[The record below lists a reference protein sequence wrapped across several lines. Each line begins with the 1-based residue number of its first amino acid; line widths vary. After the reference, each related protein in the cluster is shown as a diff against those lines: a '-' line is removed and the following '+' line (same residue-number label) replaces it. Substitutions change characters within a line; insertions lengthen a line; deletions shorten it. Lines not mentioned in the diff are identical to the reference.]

1 MTELDII
8 KELIKAFSTHKPI
21 VLNLQDGS
29 QYSGTIQFFDG
40 ETITIEG
47 RQWSLSSIASV
58 APYEEVQRA
67 AEEITIRDD
76 FQEFKTHSVD
86 IVCNKNGE
94 QIKLSGYLFDIRN
107 GYIALVTR
115 TEKVIVPCEE
125 VISISLA
132 KAYPQDE
139 TLSEEEIS
147 SEETEF
153 EKALLDGK
161 KEVVDRYLEN
171 LDALKVQGY
180 SEDEISFIQKH
191 AKAPVPWGDDEKNR
205 LYNQARRIFEYEGNR
220 HQLVASL
227 LKQYLSGSATY
238 YKTRV
243 KAVSLLIDILSE
255 EEPKELLPF
264 FAQNED
270 LIRSNGFICLKVA
283 TAFLQAGEYKKTRM
297 LIDETRT
304 DVDYSDL
311 LFSLSFYEKHPD
323 YDFSN
328 LPGVDAFDNN
338 TSFKELAN
346 LTRLPNKTAFIQLLS
361 YYSGK
366 GRVSTFFSLLDLF
379 MPYARNDSRIVSL
392 TSECLLKDGAESYL
406 RQYLPML
413 PLLWLNKSLTAKYLK
428 VNAGN
433 PPEDEAARHLLNQC
447 ERTAKYAIPNELE
460 GAVIDGNFELFE
472 VLRGNNSILLSLGY
486 SSDEIVR
493 IRDVDADLIR
503 YGNKTIIEKLISL
516 EGNRNYVPESV
527 AGKDFLSAPK
537 AVGEIL
543 FPILIDAE
551 CGDLVYELFNYSP
564 RIRSQ
569 LSSLEQFYIK
579 ALLLLNKDEE
589 LWELV
594 KDAWLTMSLDSE
606 VLSVAQRVANEKG
619 YNKVSKAMGIYAD
632 KAPLNEL
639 ENALISGNI
648 AKLRSLIT
656 DADYLT
662 EAGYALEEIKLLQES
677 MRRPIDTALNDPLS
691 IANRVYTFQKN
702 KNRTAELY
710 YMLALA
716 NSGSLAASGLFS
728 IYASEN
734 RYIELCDIYEQYL
747 LKDPFSDIAYNKE
760 LYLLALYETG
770 NYEVFYSCWKEGR
783 AEISIDPIVVL
794 KVLLSVSASD
804 SEIEEVLKASI
815 KVDKTNKAIAKDCLI
830 MLCQK
835 EVSTSA
841 SSWITRLFNSF
852 FLVCDKDDA
861 QMIREHLDNRSY
873 EFETPEGNGL
883 TLLLHRDQEK
893 ECLKEWINYLLEKY
907 LSSEDQLLIL
917 GNAIAVFN
925 DGSSAFRDI
934 IKDSI
939 KDLINRGIDVPEE
952 YRAYLKPVFRDDDE
966 KTKWLSDKLLQ
977 PAKIDESDF
986 ELFNNLTQ
994 ELGHTQPLVQL
1005 LIELS
1010 EQDLNYNGT
1019 YVASALRLLGNVTD
1033 YGLSIETT
1041 EELLRSIT
1049 PRLSSLRLSG
1059 DSLTALYKA
1068 YLFIENYDA
1077 AYLVKYVLR
1086 ESGMEDVIEDDSLN
1100 KTAGEEQDLSLFE
1113 VVRKALATG
1122 INDIDELASIVRQY
1136 IRINESDA
1144 AGLDA
1149 IKDYYNSPSKWDTHA
1164 LDSLAKYILY
1174 KPSIVLYWRLMD
1186 VYFSEGCPEK
1196 YCVRYHIAK
1205 LDKASFGPVVLD
1217 TARHN
1222 LSDLTVRIL
1231 YAVFSDSSPSS
1242 FEKSFDAVKLVVAKY
1257 SEWLSDKTTATDLIT
1272 ALHDNRGLKES
1283 SQIWGDAVSMAMDIA
1298 FYGHAEEAF
1307 YVLFCEDLRNE
1318 LAVIHEK
1325 FLCRLLLDTS
1335 DQSELVCSVLS
1346 SIRDSS
1352 IDTPYKE
1359 VVSAIA
1365 SETTGNTL
1373 TPVQRGLL
1381 EIVIDNN
1388 GSSRDENA
1396 VYRYYL
1402 RSIVEGNQETALLAI
1417 ERLSYFYPEWL
1428 VTLDI
1433 RKYAVLSEDVDD
1445 ADVAKLYKDECA
1457 GIKAEPL
1464 QERIYKS
1471 IVNTIPGEL
1480 YLQSKGYEIES
1491 IYDYGLKTLPNRF
1504 ANYLRTQ
1511 WDLLKALDNVFDEE
1525 KYPGLSALFMR
1536 CIFLRK
1542 WGDFLGCYLEE
1553 PSINDI
1559 IKSDETI
1566 KKLLLTK
1573 TYEVLKSSIL
1583 SILDA
1588 DKDDDAIIDRAFSL
1602 MAASEGIKRSKNYL
1616 RRIRALDQSD
1626 ADALRKV
1633 FSLRIESTSLRRNGL
1648 IGSSILRVP
1657 GNEKVAYLIGMLD
1670 SKHLSDVFN
1679 NDEAMNAL
1687 LQMPTDRALAISE
1700 IYASFFF
1707 KGISNVFS
1715 KFINDQTGQGDSAL
1729 STNNPFEIEGDQC
1742 KPFRE
1747 IYLKSKGIFERIESP
1762 TNVQRRKYA
1771 ASKAEYLF
1779 NAVINDSTNDIAI
1792 IQPTCTDYLTVFM
1805 YLFNRRTTAEMKEY
1819 LWHLDS
1825 VSLSPSLAVILSLL
1839 EQYTSAYAV
1848 ANQIDESL
1856 WKHAVYK
1863 ILYKALFSPFTPE
1876 EKEIKRNIQGLI
1888 QIDRTYSIG
1897 KFVPVNADQVP
1908 VYIEKIEALRA
1919 FLDEALS
1926 YLAYCGIDV
1935 SYVTFDQERYEKAL
1949 SHFVDSEKK
1958 DSLPLIEPKAPEEKS
1973 VVVSQFIERDDIYSL
1988 LEGYGDIEAISH
2000 PEKQTP
2006 SFRECIGELKYFF
2019 ASKRNSQDQKDIL
2032 RIRDLLRWTYIR
2044 IMEES
2049 GFSREQFNKTLE
2061 LISKDDSISKAQWS
2075 AIIYNLN
2082 QYFDN
2087 VDSLQKLSRIA
2098 ENDIVNLRNIGNA
2111 MNANFRLLSSKDTG
2125 SWEVI
2130 LDALES
2136 VASINTATISERE
2149 LLDQLSS
2156 IRRKLLS
2163 AQEKNK
2169 GTVFSQSSV
2178 ILLSLLSRE
2187 ITVLQHTPELSIT
2200 IPEEQENNALSIIW
2214 EAENNKGTLY
2224 AVISNVG
2231 GADCANV
2238 TLVSRINMKSVRR
2251 YRIKTIYAGEKVP
2264 FKAVFY
2270 SDDVV
2275 GGKLTWDLEV
2285 SYYDSDKEQPVSL
2298 LHETSV
2304 TVTRGGEPINIGII
2318 NTGNPAKG
2326 KDFVGRQRELSLL
2339 RNHYSDEQQLPSML
2353 VRGLKRSG
2361 KSSLII
2367 KLAEELKRRDRF
2379 LVAMVD
2385 GQSIGGNL
2393 RSAFVNKVLDSIR
2406 INYRGSSVYKEV
2418 MSDRFNDFQSLWQTK
2433 MDIPDWIGNLDLF
2446 YYELSQ
2452 LFQRKI
2458 LIIIDEMESIFY
2470 NHRFDFA
2477 TQEDSLYAAL
2487 RALIQN
2493 PDNYVSFVFCGSD
2506 TLLTS
2511 CLEQRRESQMFQT
2524 LQFLE
2529 VGRMNNGD
2537 IKEIFRKQSAKY
2549 DVQFTPDAVDAI
2561 WQYTHGLVWYAKLIG
2576 YLVVN
2581 NILAKDL
2588 TIRKEVNRSDIAT
2601 AVQMLINGE
2610 IGTDKFDLV
2619 DASLNTMRASLV
2631 HAMASI
2637 MPDHNKEVSIDEIA
2651 TAMRMMQME
2660 GYKNP
2665 RNGEPIPDFDEKVLV
2680 SNLEFLEKM
2689 QFLDANASRTKYAFT
2704 ADLYRL
2710 FFRTDKKL
2718 HLVEERSV

>member
-8 KELIKAFSTHKPI
+8 KELIKAFSSHKPI
-21 VLNLQDGS
+21 VLNMQDGS
-29 QYSGTIQFFDG
+29 RFSGTIQFFDG
-40 ETITIEG
+40 ETVTMDG
-47 RQWSLSSIASV
+47 HQWSLPIITSV
-58 APYEEVQRA
+58 APYEEVQVGVEDTA
-67 AEEITIRDD
+67 IQD
-76 FQEFKTHSVD
+76 EFSGYKGRSVD
-86 IVCNKNGE
+86 IVCRKDGE
-94 QIKLSGYLFDIRN
+94 QNALEGFLFDIRN
-107 GYIALVTR
+107 GLIALITK
-115 TEKVIVPCEE
+115 TAKIIVRCED
-125 VISISLA
+125 VVSISMA
-132 KAYPQDE
+132 KEFSQDKQLLE
-139 TLSEEEIS
+139 RESGEAS
-147 SEETEF
+147 KF
-153 EKALLDGK
+153 EKALLEGNR
-161 KEVVDRYLEN
+161 VIVDHYLEN
-171 LDALKVQGY
+171 LEALKEQGY
-180 SEDEISFIQKH
+180 SDDEISYIQKR
-191 AKAPVPWGDDEKNR
+191 AKAPVPWSDDEKNR

-220 HQLVASL
+220 HQLVSNL
-227 LKQYLSGSATY
+227 LKQYLNGSAAY
-238 YKTRV
+238 NKTRV
-243 KAVSLLIDILSE
+243 KAVTLLIDILSE
-255 EEPKELLPF
+255 EQPKELLPF
-264 FAQNED
+264 FAQNEE
-270 LIRSNGFICLKVA
+270 LIRNNGFISLKVA
-283 TAFLQAGEYKKTRM
+283 TAFLQAGEYKKARM

-304 DVDYSDL
+304 DVDFSDL
-311 LFSLSFYEKHPD
+311 LFSLSFYEEHTD
-323 YDFSN
+323 CDFSS
-328 LPGVDAFDNN
+328 LLGVDAFDSD
-338 TSFKELAN
+338 TTFKELAN
-346 LTRLPNKTAFIQLLS
+346 LIKLPNKNAFIQLLS
-361 YYSGK
+361 YYSSK
-366 GRVSTFFSLLDLF
+366 ERLSTFFSLLDLF

-392 TSECLLKDGAESYL
+392 TGECMLKEGAESYIG
-406 RQYLPML
+406 QYLPMF
-413 PLLWLNKSLTAKYLK
+413 PLLWLNKSLTTKYLK
-428 VNAGN
+428 AHTEYTS
-433 PPEDEAARHLLNQC
+433 EDETVIHLVNQC
-447 ERTAKYAIPNELE
+447 ERTAKYYFPNELE
-460 GAVIDGNFELFE
+460 EAIINGNYELFE

-486 SSDEIVR
+486 SSEEIDR

-503 YGNKTIIEKLISL
+503 YGNKTTIEKLLSL
-516 EGNRNYVPESV
+516 EGNRNHVPESV

-537 AVGEIL
+537 AVGEML
-543 FPILIDAE
+543 FPILIDAG

-569 LSSLEQFYIK
+569 LISLDQYYIK
-579 ALLLLNKDEE
+579 ALLHLKKDEE
-589 LWELV
+589 LWNLV
-594 KDAWLTMSLDSE
+594 KDAWLTMSLDPE
-606 VLSVAQRVANEKG
+606 VLSVVQKVAREKG
-619 YNKVSKAMGIYAD
+619 NDEVAEAMGIYMH

-656 DADYLT
+656 DADYLD
-662 EAGYALEEIKLLQES
+662 EAGYSLEEIKLLQES
-677 MRRPIDTALNDPLS
+677 MRRWIDTSLTDHLS

-716 NSGSLAASGLFS
+716 DGNNLAASGLFS

-734 RYIELCDIYEQYL
+734 RPKKLCNVYEQYL
-747 LKDPFSDIAYNKE
+747 LKDPFSDLVQNRE
-760 LYLLALYETG
+760 LYLLALYDTED
-770 NYEVFYSCWKEGR
+770 YERFYSYWKER
-783 AEISIDPIVVL
+783 HSDISIDPIYVL
-794 KVLLSVSASD
+794 KVMLCVSAPD
-804 SEIEEVLKASI
+804 SEIEEVLSTRI
-815 KVDKTNKAIAKDCLI
+815 KVNKTSKAVAKDCLTL
-830 MLCQK
+830 LCQK
-835 EVSTSA
+835 EATPSSTS
-841 SSWITRLFNSF
+841 WIIRLFNAF
-852 FLVCDKDDA
+852 FLVCDKNDA
-861 QMIREHLDNRSY
+861 QIIRDYLDNRST
-873 EFETPEGNGL
+873 EFEAPEGNGL
-883 TLLLHRDQEK
+883 TLLLHGSQEN
-893 ECLKEWINYLLEKY
+893 ECLKEWIDYLFGKY
-907 LSSEDQLLIL
+907 PDPEDQLLVL
-917 GNAIAVFN
+917 GNTIAVFD
-925 DGSSAFRDI
+925 DGSSTFRDI
-934 IKDSI
+934 IRAFV
-939 KDLINRGIDVPEE
+939 KDLLNQGIDVPEE
-952 YRAYLKPVFRDDDE
+952 YRAYLKPVFRDDEE
-966 KTKWLSDKLLQ
+966 KTKWLSDKLRH
-977 PAKIDESDF
+977 PENIDESDF
-986 ELFNNLTQ
+986 EIFTELTK
-994 ELGHTQPLVQL
+994 EPGRTQPLEQL

-1010 EQDLNYNGT
+1010 EHDLNFNGI
-1019 YVASALRLLGNVTD
+1019 YVASALRLVGNAKD
-1033 YGLSIETT
+1033 YALSAKTA
-1041 EELLRSIT
+1041 EELLKCIT
-1049 PRLSSLRLSG
+1049 PRLSRVRLSA
-1059 DSLTALYKA
+1059 DSLGMLFKA
-1068 YLFIENYDA
+1068 YQFVENYDA
-1077 AYLVKYVLR
+1077 AYLVKYVLS
-1086 ESGMEDVIEDDSLN
+1086 ESGMLDTFEDDSLS
-1100 KTAGEEQDLSLFE
+1100 KAVLSEQSLSLFE
-1113 VVRKALATG
+1113 VVRKTLAAG
-1122 INDIDELASIVRQY
+1122 INDIDAVASFIGQY
-1136 IRINESDA
+1136 LRINEADA

-1149 IKDYYNSPSKWDTHA
+1149 IKDYYNSPSKWDNHA
-1164 LDSLAKYILY
+1164 LDSLAKYTLC
-1174 KPSIVLYWRLMD
+1174 KPSMTLYWRLMD
-1186 VYFSEGCPEK
+1186 VYFSESCPEK

-1205 LDKASFGPVVLD
+1205 LDKTSFGPVILD

-1222 LSDLTVRIL
+1222 LRDLTVSIL
-1231 YAVFSDSSPSS
+1231 YAVFSEALPAS
-1242 FEKSFDAVKLVVAKY
+1242 FEKSFDAVKLVVAKCN
-1257 SEWLSDKTTATDLIT
+1257 EWLSDKTSSTKLIT
-1272 ALHDNRGLKES
+1272 ALHGNGNLKDA
-1283 SQIWGDAVSMAMDIA
+1283 SQIWGDAVSLAMDIA
-1298 FYGHAEEAF
+1298 FYGHIEGTF
-1307 YVLFCEDLRNE
+1307 YALFGESLRNE
-1318 LAVIHEK
+1318 LAVLHEK
-1325 FLCRLLLDTS
+1325 FLCRLLLDTL
-1335 DQSELVCSVLS
+1335 DQSELISSVSS
-1346 SIRDSS
+1346 SIRDSA

-1359 VVSAIA
+1359 IVSAIT
-1365 SETTGNTL
+1365 SEAKGNML
-1373 TPVQRGLL
+1373 TPVQRDLL

-1402 RSIVEGNQETALLAI
+1402 RSIVEGNQDTALPVV
-1417 ERLSYFYPEWL
+1417 ERLSCFYPEWP

-1433 RKYAVLSEDVDD
+1433 RKYAVLSKDVEDT
-1445 ADVAKLYKDECA
+1445 DVAKLYKDECA
-1457 GIKAEPL
+1457 SIKKEPL

-1471 IVNTIPGEL
+1471 IVNTLPGEL

-1491 IYDYGLKTLPNRF
+1491 IYEYGLRTLPNRF

-1511 WDLLKALDNVFDEE
+1511 GDQLKSLDTVFGEE

-1542 WGDFLGCYLEE
+1542 WGDFLRYNLEDT
-1553 PSINDI
+1553 SINDI

-1602 MAASEGIKRSKNYL
+1602 MAATEGLKRSKNYL
-1616 RRIRALDQSD
+1616 RRIRVLDQSD

-1633 FSLRIESTSLRRNGL
+1633 FSLRIESTSLRRNGF
-1648 IGSSILRVP
+1648 IGASILQVS

-1670 SKHLSDVFN
+1670 SKHLADIFN

-1687 LQMPTDRALAISE
+1687 LQMPTDRALTISE
-1700 IYASFFF
+1700 IYSSFFF

-1715 KFINDQTGQGDSAL
+1715 KFINDQTSQGDSDL
-1729 STNNPFEIEGDQC
+1729 FTNNPFENEGDQC

-1747 IYLKSKGIFERIESP
+1747 IYLKSKDIFERLESP
-1762 TNVQRRKYA
+1762 TNVQRRKHA

-1779 NAVINDSTNDIAI
+1779 NAVINDSANDITI

-1805 YLFNRRTTAEMKEY
+1805 YLFNRRTTTEMKEY
-1819 LWHLDS
+1819 LTHLDS

-1839 EQYTSAYAV
+1839 EQYSSAYAV
-1848 ANQIDESL
+1848 ASQIDESL
-1856 WKHAVYK
+1856 WKDAVFK

-1876 EKEIKRNIQGLI
+1876 ERDIKRNIQSLI
-1888 QIDRTYSIG
+1888 QVDRTYSIG

-1908 VYIEKIEALRA
+1908 VYIAKIKALRE
-1919 FLDEALS
+1919 FLDETLS
-1926 YLAYCGIDV
+1926 YLSYCGIDV

-1949 SHFVDSEKK
+1949 SHYGDSEKK
-1958 DSLPLIEPKAPEEKS
+1958 DSEAVAEPKIPEEKPL
-1973 VVVSQFIERDDIYSL
+1973 VVSQFIERADIYSL
-1988 LEGYGDIEAISH
+1988 LESYGDVEAISH
-2000 PEKQTP
+2000 PEKQIP
-2006 SFRECIGELKYFF
+2006 VLRECIGELKYFF
-2019 ASKRNSQDQKDIL
+2019 ASKRNSQDKKDIL

-2049 GFSREQFNKTLE
+2049 GFSREHFNKALE
-2061 LISKDDSISKAQWS
+2061 LISKEDSISKAQWS

-2098 ENDIVNLRNIGNA
+2098 ENDIVNLRNIGNVK
-2111 MNANFRLLSSKDTG
+2111 NANFQLLSNKDTG
-2125 SWEVI
+2125 AWEAIIGV
-2130 LDALES
+2130 LES
-2136 VASINTATISERE
+2136 IASISTDSISERD

-2156 IRRKLLS
+2156 VRRRLLS
-2163 AQEKNK
+2163 AQEKNR
-2169 GTVFSQSSV
+2169 GTVFSQSTA
-2178 ILLSLLSRE
+2178 IMLNLLSRE

-2200 IPEEQENNALSIIW
+2200 VPEEQENKNLSIIW
-2214 EAENNKGTLY
+2214 ESENNKGTLY
-2224 AVISNVG
+2224 AVISNIG

-2238 TLVSRINMKSVRR
+2238 TLVSRINMKSVHR

-2285 SYYDSDKEQPVSL
+2285 SYYDADKDQPVSM

-2339 RNHYSDEQQLPSML
+2339 RNHYSDEQLPSML

-2367 KLAEELKRRDRF
+2367 KLADELRRRDRF

-2385 GQSIGGNL
+2385 GQSIGGNI

-2406 INYRGSSVYKEV
+2406 INYRSSVAYKAV
-2418 MSDRFNDFQSLWQTK
+2418 MTDQFNEFQTLWQTK
-2433 MDIPDWIGNLDLF
+2433 MDSPDWIGNLDVF

-2458 LIIIDEMESIFY
+2458 LIVIDEMESIFY
-2470 NHRFDFA
+2470 NHRFESVA
-2477 TQEDSLYAAL
+2477 QEDSLYAAL

-2619 DASLNTMRASLV
+2619 DASLNTLRASLV

-2651 TAMRMMQME
+2651 TAMKMMQME

-2665 RNGEPIPDFDEKVLV
+2665 RNGEPVPDFDEKLIV

-2718 HLVEERSV
+2718 HLFEERSV